1 MPDDPALIW
10 ETRPSPA
17 SRPARP
23 ARPAAPAV
31 PVHADVHDRV
41 TLSEAQMRFG
51 VSPGTL
57 GRWARSGLLDAVK
70 EEGRWMVTPA
80 SVAARLSQHRGGRP
94 APAASGRRDAPGPT
108 ADGTAMLVPRHAWD
122 KVMDQLGNLHQAGQM
137 LAEARERA
145 ARAETEAAF
154 LRERLTEMR
163 RERDLLRRRPPVPEP
178 PTRRW
183 WHALRRPGP
192 PPQEKP

>member
-10 ETRPSPA
+10 ESQPSPA
-17 SRPARP
+17 SRPTRPTRP
-23 ARPAAPAV
+23 ASPAAPV
-31 PVHADVHDRV
+31 QPDIHDRV
-41 TLSEAQMRFG
+41 PLSEAQMRFG

-80 SVAARLSQHRGGRP
+80 SVAARLSRHRVGKPPP
-94 APAASGRRDAPGPT
+94 APSGRREAPGPT
-108 ADGTAMLVPRHAWD
+108 TDGTAMLVPRDAWD
-122 KVMDQLGNLHQAGQM
+122 KLMDQLGNLHQAGQM

-163 RERDLLRRRPPVPEP
+163 GERDLLRRRPPASEP

-183 WHALRRPGP
+183 WHALRRSGP
-192 PPQEKP
+192 SPQ